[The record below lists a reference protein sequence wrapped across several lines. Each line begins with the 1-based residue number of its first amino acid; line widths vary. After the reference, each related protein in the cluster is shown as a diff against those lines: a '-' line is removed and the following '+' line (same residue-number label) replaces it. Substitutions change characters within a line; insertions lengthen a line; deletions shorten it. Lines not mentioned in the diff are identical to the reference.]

1 MKMSMNSK
9 VEKII
14 ENIEKVI
21 IGKREAVELVIIA
34 LLAEGHVLIEDVPG
48 VGKTSLVKA
57 LAKSINASFRR
68 IQFTPDLVPS
78 DVVGVTVYNQQK
90 KKFEFKPGP
99 IMSNIVLA
107 DEINRT
113 SPKTQSSLLEAM
125 EEKQITVDGV
135 TYPLPKP
142 FMVLATQNPIEY
154 EGTFK
159 LPEAQLDRFMI
170 KIEIGYP
177 SEAEELEILA
187 NFEEKNP
194 LEELKPVVNAE
205 EVIKM
210 QEEVKKVYVEDIVRN
225 YIVNLVSSTRKS
237 KAIRL
242 GASPRA
248 TLNLM
253 RSAQARAYCQGRD
266 YVLPDDVKALAVP
279 VLSHRII
286 LRNEEKFEGL
296 DERMFIKNIVDT
308 TKVPVVR
315 RYA

>member
-1 MKMSMNSK
+1 MSMNSK

-90 KKFEFKPGP
+90 REFEFKPGP

>member
-1 MKMSMNSK
+1 
-9 VEKII
+9 
-14 ENIEKVI
+14 
-21 IGKREAVELVIIA
+21 
-34 LLAEGHVLIEDVPG
+34 
-48 VGKTSLVKA
+48 
-57 LAKSINASFRR
+57 
-68 IQFTPDLVPS
+68 
-78 DVVGVTVYNQQK
+78 
-90 KKFEFKPGP
+90 
-99 IMSNIVLA
+99 
-107 DEINRT
+107 
-113 SPKTQSSLLEAM
+113 
-125 EEKQITVDGV
+125 
-135 TYPLPKP
+135 
-142 FMVLATQNPIEY
+142 
-154 EGTFK
+154 
-159 LPEAQLDRFMI
+159 MI

>member
-1 MKMSMNSK
+1 MNSK

-90 KKFEFKPGP
+90 REFEFKPGP

>member
-57 LAKSINASFRR
+57 LAKSINASFKR

-90 KKFEFKPGP
+90 REFEFKPGP

-187 NFEEKNP
+187 NFEEKNL

-286 LRNEEKFEGL
+286 LRNEERFEGL

>member
-1 MKMSMNSK
+1 MSMNSK

>member
-1 MKMSMNSK
+1 MSMNSK

-90 KKFEFKPGP
+90 KEFEFKPGP

-225 YIVNLVSSTRKS
+225 YIVNLVAGTRKS